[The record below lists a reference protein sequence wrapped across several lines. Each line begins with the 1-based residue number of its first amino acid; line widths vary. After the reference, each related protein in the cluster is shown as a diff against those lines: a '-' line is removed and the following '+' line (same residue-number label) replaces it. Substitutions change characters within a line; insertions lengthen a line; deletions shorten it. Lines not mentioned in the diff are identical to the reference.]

1 MITVGFLSRHAL
13 YQAIAIYGERVRY
26 SHAER
31 GETVAGWLTMEYL
44 TYVDCLERFS
54 GSIL

>member
-31 GETVAGWLTMEYL
+31 GETVAGWLTMEYK